1 MAKLKLPANV
11 TAVAYKE
18 YQFEGDS
25 HGIVDTG
32 DAPADIVNAIVKNT
46 RARHATDEDMAA
58 AEIADAEA
66 GAVATLGNEK
76 DILLGKLKELGVTDV
91 DGRKSVAYLRKR
103 VAAAEEA
110 AEAVKAPIGD
120 VTVKKPAAK

>member
-1 MAKLKLPANV
+1 MARLKLPANV
-11 TAVAYKE
+11 TGVAYGAH
-18 YQFEGDS
+18 QFEADG
-25 HGIVDTG
+25 HGIVDTK
-32 DAPADIVNAIVKNT
+32 DAPDSVVKAIIQNT
-46 RARHATDEDMAA
+46 RARYATDEDMAA
-58 AEIADAEA
+58 AEVADAEA

-110 AEAVKAPIGD
+110 ADAANAPIGD
-120 VTVKKPAAK
+120 VTIKKPAAK